1 MNLGLFI
8 GCLAILLAAYWWVLN
23 RLKPRVM
30 RLGLIGAFGLWMGA
44 WFVAALVAGLTT
56 AFVDQANW
64 AFLVGLILAG
74 TMNTWI
80 YVRLVWEIGRNRK
93 AAEGRSDN

>member
-30 RLGLIGAFGLWMGA
+30 QLGSS
-44 WFVAALVAGLTT
+44 
-56 AFVDQANW
+56 
-64 AFLVGLILAG
+64 
-74 TMNTWI
+74 
-80 YVRLVWEIGRNRK
+80 
-93 AAEGRSDN
+93 GRSVCGWERGLSRLWSPASRLRS